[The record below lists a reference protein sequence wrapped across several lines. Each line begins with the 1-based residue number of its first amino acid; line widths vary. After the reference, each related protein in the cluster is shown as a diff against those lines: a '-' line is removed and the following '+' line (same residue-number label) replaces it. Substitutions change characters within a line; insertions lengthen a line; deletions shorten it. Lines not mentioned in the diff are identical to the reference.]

1 MAGIRANDT
10 DDAFAPDDFAVVA
23 KLFNITQPDVAVFGA
38 KDFQQAAVILRMTR
52 DLNFPIKIDIAP
64 THREPDGLAMSS
76 RNKYLEGDLRRQA
89 LVLSQAIQKAQAA
102 VKKSSVPAAKL
113 KEDLRQSI
121 ESEPDA
127 RLDYVEFFDADTLV
141 PLTKVSRGSQM
152 ALAVFVGKAR
162 LIDNAQL

>member
-1 MAGIRANDT
+1 MT
-10 DDAFAPDDFAVVA
+10 P
-23 KLFNITQPDVAVFGA
+23 FNIAQPDVAVFGA
-38 KDFQQAAVILRMTR
+38 KDFQQAAVIQRMTR
-52 DLNFPIKIDIAP
+52 DLNFPTKIDIAP

-113 KEDLRQSI
+113 KEDLRQLM

-127 RLDYVEFFDADTLV
+127 RLDYVEFFDAETLV

-162 LIDNAQL
+162 LIDNARL

>member
-1 MAGIRANDT
+1 
-10 DDAFAPDDFAVVA
+10 
-23 KLFNITQPDVAVFGA
+23 
-38 KDFQQAAVILRMTR
+38 
-52 DLNFPIKIDIAP
+52 
-64 THREPDGLAMSS
+64 MSS

-113 KEDLRQSI
+113 KEDLRQLI
-121 ESEPDA
+121 ESEPEA
-127 RLDYVEFFDADTLV
+127 RLDYVEFFDTETLV

-162 LIDNAQL
+162 LIDNARL